1 MAVEFTDNSMIVEAE
16 LDDAMIAFLYEAA
29 GELEAQVKRNQRV
42 GNTGQT
48 KNQWTYVVDE
58 EEGIAVVGN
67 PLENAIWEEFG
78 TGQYAL
84 NGDGRK
90 GWWVY
95 VDDGGHP
102 KSYTSSN
109 QKIYTYQEALEIY
122 GFLKSQ
128 GLDAH
133 ITRGKMPHRAFHRA
147 FTSLK
152 PALIKRAQEVLK
164 ARFRE

>member
-1 MAVEFTDNSMIVEAE
+1 MAVKFTDNSAQVKGA
-16 LDDAMIAFLYEAA
+16 LSDAVIAYLYEAG

-42 GNTGQT
+42 GSTGQT
-48 KNQWTYVVDE
+48 KNAWTYVVDE
-58 EEGIAVVGN
+58 SKGVTTVGN
-67 PLENAIWEEFG
+67 PLQNAIWEEFG

-95 VDDGGHP
+95 VDDGEHP
-102 KSYTSSN
+102 KEYTSKN
-109 QKIYTYQEALEIY
+109 HKIYTYQEALEIY
-122 GFLKSQ
+122 RFLKKQ

-152 PALIKRAQEVLK
+152 PALIKRAQEALK
-164 ARFRE
+164 ARFKE